1 MLPPIFPALMASADV
16 RAIVG
21 SPPNARVY
29 RHGAAKQGMSGNEPY
44 ITWALVTGEP
54 YNTLSELP
62 AVDRQTVQIDCW
74 YPALLIGA
82 NMIETFADAVRDAI
96 EPHAHMTATLLD
108 LQEPDTQLFR
118 ISMQFD
124 WFLSR

>member
-1 MLPPIFPALMASADV
+1 MLPPIFPALMASTAV
-16 RAIVG
+16 KAIVG
-21 SPPNARVY
+21 SPPDARVY
-29 RHGAAKQGMSGNEPY
+29 RHGAAKQGLTQPY

-62 AVDRQTVQIDCW
+62 AVDRQTVQVDCW

-82 NMIETFADAVRDAI
+82 NQIEAFADAVRDAI
-96 EPHAHMTATLLD
+96 EPYAHMTATLLD
-108 LQEPDTQLFR
+108 LQEPDTKLYR